1 MTYKNQHL
9 KVSSSTHRFV
19 AFFAGTLQKDQTRWS
34 YFENYCVAGVFGGRL
49 FVEWLVIE
57 LRVQITVPIHS
68 GHNVHATEMITEAKQ
83 KGGSTRET
91 TVTISRI
98 KTIYSLHINSRLRF
112 YFITS

>member
-1 MTYKNQHL
+1 MDDLQESIFKI

-57 LRVQITVPIHS
+57 LRDANHCSYT
-68 GHNVHATEMITEAKQ
+68 TMYTRQ
-83 KGGSTRET
+83 K
-91 TVTISRI
+91 
-98 KTIYSLHINSRLRF
+98 
-112 YFITS
+112 